1 MSMSLSKLQELVMDQ
16 EAWCAAIYG
25 FAKSQTQ
32 LSDWTELNIQREQEE
47 SLRVDQF
54 SILQYLSIETR
65 VWCGSIGSRETN
77 NSSN

>member
-1 MSMSLSKLQELVMDQ
+1 MDR
-16 EAWCAAIYG
+16 EAWRAAIYG
-25 FAKSQTQ
+25 FAKSQAQ

-65 VWCGSIGSRETN
+65 AWCGSISSCETN
-77 NSSN
+77 NSNN